1 MLCRLHL
8 ATARGFADVCAAL
21 SGHEAF
27 AGQAVMDNFGRTV
40 HAMRNEPVLK
50 DRGVQ
55 TMQIPKSVPNKAP
68 KATAKPHGVKW
79 ESLAKWTSHLQKIQD
94 ESGHAQ
100 GGKAANPDQPDVQD
114 ACANSAEDA
123 QLTRSSIQ
131 LFGPRGSDIGVSP
144 SSTNNPQVRK
154 PEEVQPQQAT
164 ILPGA
169 IAATSAE
176 DIASQLGHEHTN
188 GRQVAWQPSS
198 QDRGERLSTA
208 GQSGQTSN
216 QHIDER
222 LSTASE
228 SRQPANQDRNELF
241 STAGQ
246 YGQRASQDRGERLST
261 AGQSGQPSSQDRG
274 ERLSTAGQSGQPAS
288 QDRDEKPS
296 TAGQSGQPAS
306 QDRDEKPSTAGQSGQ
321 PSSQDRDEKPSTA
334 GQSGQPARQGRD
346 EKPSTA
352 WQSGQPSSQ
361 DRDKKPSIAGQSGQP
376 AGQDRGERLSI
387 AGHSE
392 QRASQET
399 AKQKETLDVNG
410 VMVREVESSK
420 SSAAED
426 GGRTMTAPA
435 TRIAEDEIQPNDG
448 RKTGPSLAEDPQ
460 NQINTKSNSVT
471 DASPE
476 ATGEDATDLGKA
488 ASTDVVGEKAPGDA
502 PTNAT
507 DQPTLGSEEMDAK
520 HAQEV
525 PFQQRLACML

>member
-27 AGQAVMDNFGRTV
+27 AGQAIMDNFGRTV

-55 TMQIPKSVPNKAP
+55 TMQIPKSVPNKTP

-94 ESGHAQ
+94 ESGHAK

-144 SSTNNPQVRK
+144 RSTNNPQVRK

-222 LSTASE
+222 LSTAGQ
-228 SRQPANQDRNELF
+228 SRQPANQDRNELL

-261 AGQSGQPSSQDRG
+261 AGQSGQPSSQDRDEKPSIAGQSGQPAIQDRG

-296 TAGQSGQPAS
+296 TAGQSASQDRGERLSTAGQTGQPAS
-306 QDRDEKPSTAGQSGQ
+306 
-321 PSSQDRDEKPSTA
+321 
-334 GQSGQPARQGRD
+334 
-346 EKPSTA
+346 
-352 WQSGQPSSQ
+352 
-361 DRDKKPSIAGQSGQP
+361 
-376 AGQDRGERLSI
+376 QDRGERLSI

-399 AKQKETLDVNG
+399 AKQKETPSEDRRLEPVKPSSMPETLDVNG

-426 GGRTMTAPA
+426 GGRTMTAQA

-448 RKTGPSLAEDPQ
+448 RKTGPSPAEDPQ

-488 ASTDVVGEKAPGDA
+488 ASTDMVGEKALGDA

-507 DQPTLGSEEMDAK
+507 DQLTLGSEEMDAK